1 MQEKEKTRDELLD
14 ELRELSQQAS
24 TLEVCELER
33 EDAQVEL
40 KKSEDDVQ
48 ALLNA
53 TTDIS
58 FLMDKD
64 GVILAAN
71 ESAARAYHTTV
82 ENLLGTAVYDLIP
95 PSLAEFARAKA
106 DEAIQ
111 SGAPVRFVAEW
122 RDRFLDHSLYIVSD
136 ENGQVTRIAVYVR
149 DVTRR
154 RQMEAKLQQAEEKYR
169 NIYENATEGI
179 FQASLDGRFI
189 TANPSLARIHGYDSP
204 EELMESTT
212 DIGTQLYADPA
223 DRDDLVE
230 LLRMQ
235 GAVQNYEVKMRR
247 HDGSIHWVSINS
259 RVARDR
265 TEGLIYHEG
274 TMRDITK
281 RKEAE
286 EALGESEERYRIGIE
301 HSNDG
306 VAMIRQGRHQY
317 VNKRFVEMFGFDSPE
332 EIIGTPVTIN
342 VHPDD
347 QERVKGIN
355 HRRWKGEAVPSR
367 YEFKGITK
375 DGRSIFIE
383 VSATGIIYRNE
394 PVSLV
399 YLRDVTERKLAEE
412 ALLKSHKEL
421 EQLNRVKTKA
431 VNHISHEL
439 KTPLAVIQGNL
450 RLLQRKIEASSLE
463 PGLKGIM
470 AALERNTERLLRIQ
484 RETDDIFRASHE
496 LEAVTLTDELELLR
510 QRLDGF
516 GNVPAEVWSHW
527 GALKEWLDQYI
538 SGGKDMFQP
547 IDLYPFIQ
555 SAVERTKQ
563 KAAHRNVELRVQGEN
578 DLYIYVDPHI
588 VSEVIDG
595 LLKNAIENTPD
606 GGLVTVT
613 VEEKENRVWVHVT
626 DTGVGIT
633 EENQPYV
640 FDGLFHTE
648 ETELYT
654 SKNPYDFGAGGKGLE
669 LLRMKLYA
677 RRFGFELSMKSKRC
691 CYIPTDKGLCPGD
704 ISLCDHCKAAKDCV
718 DSGGSTFSVSF
729 PAENRGNGLLQQ
741 DTRK

>member
-1 MQEKEKTRDELLD
+1 MQEDIKTRDELIR
-14 ELRELSQQAS
+14 ELRQLRQQAS
-24 TLEVCELER
+24 GLEVCEVER
-33 EDAQVEL
+33 EEVQVEL
-40 KKSEDDVQ
+40 KKSEDDVH

-53 TTDIS
+53 TTDIA
-58 FLMDKD
+58 FLMDKH

-71 ESAARAYHTTV
+71 ESAARAYHTTSR
-82 ENLLGTAVYDLIP
+82 NLLGTAVYNLIP
-95 PSLAEFARAKA
+95 PSLAEFARTKA

-111 SGAPVRFVAEW
+111 SGAAVRFEAEW
-122 RDRFLDHSLYIVSD
+122 KGRFLDHSLYIIRD
-136 ENGQVTRIAVYVR
+136 ENGEVTRIAVYVR

-154 RQMEAKLQQAEEKYR
+154 KQMEAKLQQAEEKYR

-189 TANPSLARIHGYDSP
+189 TANPSLARIHGYSSP
-204 EELMESTT
+204 EELMESIT
-212 DIGTQLYADPA
+212 DIGTQVYVDPA
-223 DRDDLVE
+223 DRDDLVD

-247 HDGSIHWVSINS
+247 SDGSIHWVSINS

-265 TEGLIYHEG
+265 AGGLIYHEG

-286 EALGESEERYRIGIE
+286 EALAESEERYRTAIE

-306 VAMIRQGRHQY
+306 VAIIRQGQHQY
-317 VNKRFVEMFGFDSPE
+317 VNRRFVEMFGYDSSG
-332 EIIGTPVTIN
+332 EILGKPVTI
-342 VHPDD
+342 VVDPED
-347 QERVKGIN
+347 QERVRSIN
-355 HRRWKGEAVPSR
+355 LRRWKGEPVPSR
-367 YEFKGITK
+367 YEFKGVTQ
-375 DGRSIFIE
+375 DGRTIFIE

-412 ALLKSHKEL
+412 VLLRSHKEL

-439 KTPLAVIQGNL
+439 KTPLAVIQGNI
-450 RLLQRKIEASSLE
+450 RLLQRRIEASSLD
-463 PGLKGIM
+463 PSLKAIL
-470 AALERNTERLLRIQ
+470 AALERNAERLLRIQ
-484 RETDDIFRASHE
+484 READEIFRASQE
-496 LEAVTLTDELELLR
+496 LEATTLTDELDLLR
-510 QRLDGF
+510 QRLDNF
-516 GNVPAEVWSHW
+516 GNVPPEVWSHW
-527 GALKEWLDQYI
+527 GALKEWLNQYI
-538 SGGKDMFQP
+538 SGGTELFQP
-547 IDLYPFIQ
+547 IDLYPFVQ
-555 SAVERTKQ
+555 LTVEKTRQRAT
-563 KAAHRNVELRVQGEN
+563 HRHVELRVEGEN
-578 DLYIYVDPHI
+578 DLYIYMDPRI
-588 VSEVIDG
+588 VSDIIEG

-613 VEEKENRVWVHVT
+613 VEEKENRIWIHVT

-633 EENQPYV
+633 EANQPYV

-654 SKNPYDFGAGGKGLE
+654 SKNPYDFGAGGKGLD

-677 RRFGFELSMKSKRC
+677 RRFDFELSLKSRRC
-691 CYIPTDKGLCPGD
+691 CYIPTDQGLCPGD
-704 ISLCDHCKAAKDCV
+704 ISLCEHCKAAKDCV

-729 PAENRGNGLLQQ
+729 PAEKPDRAML
-741 DTRK
+741 